1 LMFDNKKRLRVLIV
15 DDTAVYRKV
24 VSDILSEIPE
34 IEVVGTA
41 NNGKIAMS
49 KIVSLKPD
57 ILTLDIEMP
66 EMNGLD
72 VLSSIKSEGHD
83 VGAIVL
89 STLTH
94 KGGEL
99 TMQAL
104 ELGAFDFIT
113 KPETS
118 SIEESKKQIKNAISS
133 MLKAYSRRQEIKN
146 ILGGKSSFISSL
158 KENKTRESSN
168 GIVRRI
174 NSIVNSKKKTAEI
187 VGIGVSTGGPKA
199 LSQMMPNLPA
209 DINVPILIV
218 QHMPPIFTQSLA
230 KSLNLKCAIEVKEAI
245 DGETIKPNVAFIAP
259 GGKQMKVVAGMDGK
273 ERIIRITDDP
283 PENSC
288 KPSVDYLFRSIAQHY
303 VGRSAGVIMTGMG
316 SDGSIGLELMKRNG
330 ATIIAQDESTCI
342 VYGMPKK
349 AIESGIVDII
359 APLEQIAPEICQLV
373 KGTASS

>member
-1 LMFDNKKRLRVLIV
+1 MDTKKKPLRALVV

-24 VSDILSEIPE
+24 VTEILNEIPDV
-34 IEVVGTA
+34 EVVGTA

-72 VLSSIKSEGHD
+72 VLSSIRSEGHN

-94 KGGEL
+94 KGGDL

-104 ELGAFDFIT
+104 DLGAFDFIT

-118 SIEESKKQIKNAISS
+118 SIEESKKQIKNSLAS
-133 MLKAYSRRQEIKN
+133 MLKAFSRRQEIKE
-146 ILGGKSSFISSL
+146 ILEGKLSFPQTQ
-158 KENKTRESSN
+158 KENTTKSTSES
-168 GIVRRI
+168 IVRRM
-174 NSIVNSKKKTAEI
+174 NSIAKRTQHAEI
-187 VGIGVSTGGPKA
+187 VGIGISTGGPKA
-199 LSQMMPNLPA
+199 LSQMMPQIPGN
-209 DINVPILIV
+209 INVPILIV

-230 KSLNLKCAIEVKEAI
+230 KSLDAKCAINVKEAV
-245 DGETIKPNVAFIAP
+245 DGETIRPNIAFIAP
-259 GGKQMKVVAGMDGK
+259 GGKQMKIVAGMDGK
-273 ERIIRITDDP
+273 DRIIRITDDP

-316 SDGSIGLELMKRNG
+316 SDGYSGLSLMKRNG
-330 ATIIAQDESTCI
+330 ATIIAQNEATCI

-349 AIESGIVDII
+349 PIDSGIVDVI
-359 APLEQIAPEICQLV
+359 APLEQIASEICNSV
-373 KGTASS
+373 KGGAC

>member
-1 LMFDNKKRLRVLIV
+1 MVENKKLLRVLVV
-15 DDTAVYRKV
+15 DDTAVYRKIV
-24 VSDILSEIPE
+24 TEVLSELPDV
-34 IEVVGTA
+34 EVVGTA

-49 KIVSLKPD
+49 KIASLKPD

-72 VLSSIKSEGHD
+72 VLSCIRSESHD

-89 STLTH
+89 STLTL

-113 KPETS
+113 KPETGS
-118 SIEESKKQIKNAISS
+118 LEESKKQIKNALSS

-146 ILGGKSSFISSL
+146 ILGGKISFFSNS
-158 KENKTRESSN
+158 KEGNAKRPSDD
-168 GIVRRI
+168 IVRRMSSGR
-174 NSIVNSKKKTAEI
+174 NPKKNNAEI

-199 LSQMMPNLPA
+199 LSQMMPQIPGN
-209 DINVPILIV
+209 INVPILIV

-230 KSLNLKCAIEVKEAI
+230 KSLNAKCAINVKEAI
-245 DGETIKPNVAFIAP
+245 DGEIILPNMAFIAP
-259 GGKQMKVVAGMDGK
+259 GGKQMKIVAGMDGK
-273 ERIIRITDDP
+273 DRIIRITDDP

-316 SDGSIGLELMKRNG
+316 SDGSIGLALMKRNG

-349 AIESGIVDII
+349 AIDSGIVDII
-359 APLEQIAPEICQLV
+359 SPLDQIAHEICQLV
-373 KGTASS
+373 KSAAC

>member
-1 LMFDNKKRLRVLIV
+1 
-15 DDTAVYRKV
+15 
-24 VSDILSEIPE
+24 
-34 IEVVGTA
+34 
-41 NNGKIAMS
+41 MS
-49 KIVSLKPD
+49 KIASLKPD

-72 VLSSIKSEGHD
+72 VLSSIKAEGHD

-146 ILGGKSSFISSL
+146 ILGGKSSFISRL
-158 KENKTRESSN
+158 KENKTSEPSN
-168 GIVRRI
+168 GIVRRM

-199 LSQMMPNLPA
+199 LSLMMPHLPA

-330 ATIIAQDESTCI
+330 ATVIAQDESTCI

-359 APLEQIAPEICQLV
+359 APLDQIAPEICQLV
-373 KGTASS
+373 KGAASS

>member
-1 LMFDNKKRLRVLIV
+1 MVEMKKPLRVLIV

-24 VSDILSEIPE
+24 VSEVLSELPDVQ
-34 IEVVGTA
+34 VVGTA

-49 KIVSLKPD
+49 KIASLKPD

-72 VLSSIKSEGHD
+72 VLSSIRSEGYD

-104 ELGAFDFIT
+104 DLGAFDFIT
-113 KPETS
+113 KPETTS
-118 SIEESKKQIKNAISS
+118 MDESKIQIRNALSS
-133 MLKAYSRRQEIKN
+133 MLKAFSRRQEIRH
-146 ILGGKSSFISSL
+146 ILEGKLSFL
-158 KENKTRESSN
+158 KDS
-168 GIVRRI
+168 
-174 NSIVNSKKKTAEI
+174 KKTAIPKGTSESVVRRMNSIANRRMKNAEI
-187 VGIGVSTGGPKA
+187 IGIGVSTGGPKA
-199 LSQMMPNLPA
+199 LSQMMPGIPG

-230 KSLNLKCAIEVKEAI
+230 KTLNAKCAIDVKEAI
-245 DGETIKPNVAFIAP
+245 DGETIQPNVAFIAP
-259 GGKQMKVVAGMDGK
+259 GGKQMKIVAGMDGK
-273 ERIIRITDDP
+273 DRIIRITDDP

-288 KPSVDYLFRSIAQHY
+288 RPSVDYLFRSIAQHY

-316 SDGSIGLELMKRNG
+316 SDGFSGLSLMKRNG
-330 ATIIAQDESTCI
+330 ATIIAQDEASCT

-349 AIESGIVDII
+349 PIDSGIVDVI
-359 APLEQIAPEICQLV
+359 APLDKIATEICSVV
-373 KGTASS
+373 KGTAC

>member
-1 LMFDNKKRLRVLIV
+1 MGDRKKTLRVLIV
-15 DDTAVYRKV
+15 DDTAIYRKV
-24 VSDILSEIPE
+24 VAEVLSELPD

-41 NNGKIAMS
+41 NNGKIAIS
-49 KIVSLKPD
+49 KIASLKPD

-72 VLSSIKSEGHD
+72 VLSSIKSKGYN
-83 VGAIVL
+83 VGAIIL

-94 KGGEL
+94 KGGDL

-113 KPETS
+113 KPETN
-118 SIEESKKQIKNAISS
+118 SIEESKKQIKNSLSS
-133 MLKAYSRRQEIKN
+133 ILKAFSRRQEIRH
-146 ILGGKSSFISSL
+146 ILDGRLSSFKNKQGITA
-158 KENKTRESSN
+158 KETSKS
-168 GIVRRI
+168 IVRRI
-174 NSIVNSKKKTAEI
+174 NTISVNKVRNAEI

-199 LSQMMPNLPA
+199 LSQMMPEIPG

-230 KSLNLKCAIEVKEAI
+230 KSLNEKCAINVREAI
-245 DGETIKPNVAFIAP
+245 DGETIHPNVALIAP
-259 GGKQMKVVAGMDGK
+259 GGKQMKIVAGMGGK
-273 ERIIRITDDP
+273 DRIIRITDEP

-316 SDGSIGLELMKRNG
+316 SDGYLGLSLMKRNG
-330 ATIIAQDESTCI
+330 ATIIAQDEASCI
-342 VYGMPKK
+342 VYGMPKI
-349 AIESGIVDII
+349 AIDNGIADII
-359 APLEQIAPEICQLV
+359 APLDQIASEICNIV
-373 KGTASS
+373 KGTSDN

>member
-1 LMFDNKKRLRVLIV
+1 MVENKKPLRVLIV

-24 VSDILSEIPE
+24 VSEILSEIPD

-49 KIVSLKPD
+49 KIASLKPD
-57 ILTLDIEMP
+57 LLTLDIEMP
-66 EMNGLD
+66 EMNGLE
-72 VLSSIKSEGHD
+72 VLSNIRLEGHD

-104 ELGAFDFIT
+104 DLGAFDFIT
-113 KPETS
+113 KPESS
-118 SIEESKKQIKNAISS
+118 SIEESKKQIKNTLSS

-146 ILGGKSSFISSL
+146 ILGGKSYFISNI
-158 KENKTRESSN
+158 KENKIKESPN
-168 GIVRRI
+168 VVVRRM
-174 NSIVNSKKKTAEI
+174 NLDANLKKRKAEI

-199 LSQMMPNLPA
+199 LSQMMPHIPA

-230 KSLNLKCAIEVKEAI
+230 KSLDAKCAIDVKEAV
-245 DGETIKPNVAFIAP
+245 DGETIRPNTAFIAP

-273 ERIIRITDDP
+273 DRIIRITDDP

-316 SDGSIGLELMKRNG
+316 SDGNIGLSLMKRNG

-359 APLEQIAPEICQLV
+359 APLDQIAPEICQLV
-373 KGTASS
+373 KGEPC

>member
-1 LMFDNKKRLRVLIV
+1 MVENKRLRVLIV
-15 DDTAVYRKV
+15 DDTAVYRKIV
-24 VSDILSEIPE
+24 TEVLSELPD

-49 KIVSLKPD
+49 KIASLKPD
-57 ILTLDIEMP
+57 LLTLDIEMP

-72 VLSSIKSEGHD
+72 VLSAIKSEGYD

-113 KPETS
+113 KPES
-118 SIEESKKQIKNAISS
+118 NSIGESEKQIKSALSS
-133 MLKAYSRRQEIKN
+133 MLKAYARRQEIKN
-146 ILGGKSSFISSL
+146 ILGGKLAFTSGLRKSKTTESL
-158 KENKTRESSN
+158 ESPRV
-168 GIVRRI
+168 IDRPM
-174 NSIVNSKKKTAEI
+174 NSVVKSKYKTAEI

-199 LSQMMPNLPA
+199 LSQMMPKLPA

-230 KSLNLKCAIEVKEAI
+230 KSLNAKCAIEVKEAI
-245 DGETIKPNVAFIAP
+245 DGEIIRPNVAFIAP
-259 GGKQMKVVAGMDGK
+259 GGKQMKIVAGMDGK

-316 SDGSIGLELMKRNG
+316 SDGNIGLELMKRNG

-349 AIESGIVDII
+349 AIESGIADIV
-359 APLEQIAPEICQLV
+359 APLDQIAPEICQLV
-373 KGTASS
+373 KGASC